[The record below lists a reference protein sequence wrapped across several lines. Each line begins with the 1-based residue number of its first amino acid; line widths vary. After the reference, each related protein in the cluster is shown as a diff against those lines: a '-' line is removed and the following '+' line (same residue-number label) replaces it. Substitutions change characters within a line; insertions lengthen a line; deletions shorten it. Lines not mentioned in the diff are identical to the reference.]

1 MSFATNT
8 TVNSGPLVI
17 RTALDG
23 GRNNTYWLG
32 AYEHPIA
39 ANYIMTTSNNGLIVP
54 TRDPLLHSVTV
65 TSTVTGIGGLFTNVS
80 TNTLSSVSFTT
91 STAVCSTLRAQN
103 FVTSTLYS
111 AGTSQVGPL
120 AVAGTLSVSGMITG
134 NSSLN
139 TSSISVTG
147 PAVVGGTLLYRMPIV
162 NIDTTTV
169 TLGTTDWWGRHIFTT
184 NSAANTSLIL
194 QATAPLPPDGAYLYI
209 TNAAQNARTTTIQ
222 NLTGGTGSRILNNLA
237 TAHVIYNS
245 TLGGWYS
252 VS

>member
-32 AYEHPIA
+32 AYEQPIA

-65 TSTVTGIGGLFTNVS
+65 TSTVTGIGAMFTNVS

-91 STAVCSTLRAQN
+91 STAVCSTLLSQN
-103 FVTSTLYS
+103 FVTSTLTS
-111 AGTSQVGPL
+111 AGSTYVGPL
-120 AVAGTLSVSGMITG
+120 TVAGTLSVKDAITG

-139 TSSISVTG
+139 TSSLCVTG
-147 PAVVGGTLLYRMPIV
+147 SAIVGGTLLYRMPIV
-162 NIDTTTV
+162 NIDTTSI

-184 NSAANTSLIL
+184 NSSANTTLIL

-209 TNAAQNARTTTIQ
+209 TNAAPLARITTIK
-222 NLTGGTGSRILNNLA
+222 NLTEGNLILNYLS

-245 TLGGWYS
+245 TLAGWYS
-252 VS
+252 L